1 MGTLEKV
8 RNMFKVN
15 SKTPEWCQ
23 MRRSVVFIVTLN
35 IFHNSGI
42 LIVDFEQVN
51 VKWVVFLVT
60 FLPPY
65 YTKEYS
71 FIQLTLLKVIAIQII
86 LIENYST
93 NSFDDLMDY
102 FSVKKV
108 DLFKTWTIILKFL
121 SVLNLSPQHV
131 EISTIKWRFI
141 IRFIILYIYTL
152 YIYKFTSECHRLPH
166 PQGGDSQGQETFLA
180 SSADKQTRN
189 YDIECSNHHP
199 SLSTLRPK
207 GLSHSKMKWWAIYTN
222 FLYIITNF
230 SKEITFSCSTRETK
244 NTLLIMKYFY
254 FQSLDSSDLK

>member
-121 SVLNLSPQHV
+121 SVLNLSPPHV

-141 IRFIILYIYTL
+141 ILLLYIYI
-152 YIYKFTSECHRLPH
+152 YIY
-166 PQGGDSQGQETFLA
+166 
-180 SSADKQTRN
+180 
-189 YDIECSNHHP
+189 I
-199 SLSTLRPK
+199 
-207 GLSHSKMKWWAIYTN
+207 
-222 FLYIITNF
+222 
-230 SKEITFSCSTRETK
+230 
-244 NTLLIMKYFY
+244 
-254 FQSLDSSDLK
+254 

>member
-71 FIQLTLLKVIAIQII
+71 FIQLTLLKVIAIQILSMI
-86 LIENYST
+86 WWTIFNST

-102 FSVKKV
+102 FQQLM
-108 DLFKTWTIILKFL
+108 D
-121 SVLNLSPQHV
+121 
-131 EISTIKWRFI
+131 
-141 IRFIILYIYTL
+141 
-152 YIYKFTSECHRLPH
+152 
-166 PQGGDSQGQETFLA
+166 
-180 SSADKQTRN
+180 
-189 YDIECSNHHP
+189 
-199 SLSTLRPK
+199 
-207 GLSHSKMKWWAIYTN
+207 
-222 FLYIITNF
+222 
-230 SKEITFSCSTRETK
+230 
-244 NTLLIMKYFY
+244 Y
-254 FQSLDSSDLK
+254 FQQHKFFRWFDGLFLGKKSRSFQDMNNYLKVFVSS